1 MKNTNNTDNQ
11 TILLC
16 NGCYALSGIL
26 DYVRYVVQDRIP
38 NLSHDKSY
46 TLREIFGEEE
56 WSYFDPM
63 NKIEAGWSM
72 VHLVARGE
80 LPMISA
86 NECKHQSPK
95 KYRLK

>member
-1 MKNTNNTDNQ
+1 MKNTQSNNSLIQLSNGKSVPPE
-11 TILLC
+11 ILELV
-16 NGCYALSGIL
+16 GL
-26 DYVRYVVQDRIP
+26 VVEDRIP

-46 TLREIFGEEE
+46 TLRGVFGEEE

-72 VHLVARGE
+72 VHLVAKGE